1 MPSRAVGRLSIER
14 KLENREKSRCVCW
27 PGNCWRA
34 SSREKLFVF
43 SRVLPACQHRNVLH
57 PLGCST
63 YAISTKRWLPRR
75 RANLLQART
84 QDVNQHASSPRVY
97 ERNSGLF
104 WDFSLVCNKPLLLL
118 ILLSFRF
125 KGRRHHDG
133 GSRGKGGDGSQD
145 TAASG

>member
-1 MPSRAVGRLSIER
+1 MIKHTPCDEFFDKQAPYILCYWGSVTLVQSLP
-14 KLENREKSRCVCW
+14 KMLEE
-27 PGNCWRA
+27 
-34 SSREKLFVF
+34 
-43 SRVLPACQHRNVLH
+43 
-57 PLGCST
+57 ST
-63 YAISTKRWLPRR
+63 RF
-75 RANLLQART
+75 
-84 QDVNQHASSPRVY
+84 DPRVY